1 VYNQILKRLTGPEVI
16 MHRMGRVST
25 LFAAVAILAALPVA
39 AGGAG
44 TREAAAKAMVEQ
56 GIRLLEE
63 KGAEEMI
70 RTVNQ
75 RKKPFTDGELYLFVI
90 GPEKAIVAHGS
101 DGSRIGIAAADLYDH
116 ENQPYG
122 HLMLKLADEKGK
134 WIPYNQFN
142 PLTKKVEPKRSWIRR
157 ANGYIVGCGV
167 YGD

>member
-1 VYNQILKRLTGPEVI
+1 MNRLTGPEVF
-16 MHRMGRVST
+16 MHRIGRIS
-25 LFAAVAILAALPVA
+25 AVFVVLAILTALPAA

-44 TREAAAKAMVEQ
+44 SKEAAAKAIVEQ

-75 RKKPFTDGELYLFVI
+75 RKKPFTDGDLYLFVI
-90 GPEKAIVAHGS
+90 GPENEVVAHGS

-122 HLMLKLADEKGK
+122 HLMLKLASEKGQ

-157 ANGYIVGCGV
+157 ANGYIFGCGV
-167 YGD
+167 YGE